1 MNRENI
7 FSSLEEDF
15 IDNEIKTENEL
26 RNKKKTLQKK
36 LKKTLNGPSESLLR
50 EIRILQTLIS
60 EYEESQQTSPPQDK
74 KKNKNKQKNKKSSSS
89 ESDDFLDREYNKHK
103 ETNHK
108 RYKEQKEKEEREK
121 EENKR
126 REEQR
131 REQRREQ
138 KRREQNRREEY
149 SDGEYYDDDEKTISD
164 ILGQHQ
170 MKINDLPEDIT
181 PLINNYDHHLYR
193 KLSVKYHPDKY
204 PNDTYCKLLNCIKD
218 FYQK

>member
-1 MNRENI
+1 MNRGNI

-15 IDNEIKTENEL
+15 IDNEIKNDNEL
-26 RNKKKTLQKK
+26 RNKKKTLQRKLNKK
-36 LKKTLNGPSESLLR
+36 LNGSSESLLR

-60 EYEESQQTSPPQDK
+60 EYEDSQQTSPPQEK

-103 ETNHK
+103 ETNQK

-121 EENKR
+121 EEKKRREEEREKEEKKR

-131 REQRREQ
+131 REQ
-138 KRREQNRREEY
+138 KRRGEY
-149 SDGEYYDDDEKTISD
+149 SSGDHEEKTISEL
-164 ILGQHQ
+164 LGQHQ

-204 PNDTYCKLLNCIKD
+204 PDDKYCKLLNCIKD
-218 FYQK
+218 FYQN

>member
-1 MNRENI
+1 MNHGNI

-15 IDNEIKTENEL
+15 IDNEIQNDNEL

-36 LKKTLNGPSESLLR
+36 LKKKLNGTSESLLR

-60 EYEESQQTSPPQDK
+60 EYEESQSKSSPQEK
-74 KKNKNKQKNKKSSSS
+74 KKNKNKQNKKSSAS
-89 ESDDFLDREYNKHK
+89 ESDDFLEREYNKHK
-103 ETNHK
+103 ETNQK

-121 EENKR
+121 EEKKR

-131 REQRREQ
+131 REQRQEQ
-138 KRREQNRREEY
+138 KRREEY
-149 SDGEYYDDDEKTISD
+149 SDDEETTISD

-181 PLINNYDHHLYR
+181 PLINNYDHTLYR

-204 PNDTYCKLLNCIKD
+204 PDDKFCKLLNCIKD
-218 FYQK
+218 FYQN

>member
-15 IDNEIKTENEL
+15 IDNEIKTDNEL

-36 LKKTLNGPSESLLR
+36 LKKKLNGPSESLLR

-60 EYEESQQTSPPQDK
+60 EYEDSQQTSPPQEK
-74 KKNKNKQKNKKSSSS
+74 KKNKNKQKNEKSSSS
-89 ESDDFLDREYNKHK
+89 ESDDFLDREYNKHR
-103 ETNHK
+103 ETNQK

-121 EENKR
+121 EEKKR

-138 KRREQNRREEY
+138 KRREEY
-149 SDGEYYDDDEKTISD
+149 SDGEYSDEGDSISD

-181 PLINNYDHHLYR
+181 PLINNYDHSLYR

-204 PNDTYCKLLNCIKD
+204 PDDKYCKLLNCIKD

>member
-15 IDNEIKTENEL
+15 IDNEIKTDNEL

-60 EYEESQQTSPPQDK
+60 EYEDSQQTSPPQEK
-74 KKNKNKQKNKKSSSS
+74 KKNKNKQKNEKSSSS
-89 ESDDFLDREYNKHK
+89 ESDDFLDREYNKHR
-103 ETNHK
+103 ETNQK

-121 EENKR
+121 EEKKR

-138 KRREQNRREEY
+138 KRREEY
-149 SDGEYYDDDEKTISD
+149 SDGEYSDGGDSISD

-170 MKINDLPEDIT
+170 MKINDLPEDIA
-181 PLINNYDHHLYR
+181 PLINNYDHSLYR

-204 PNDTYCKLLNCIKD
+204 PDDTYCKLLNCIKD